1 MVRDRDV
8 GGARNGPPHG
18 SQRID
23 RESTAERYRKIFE
36 YSNDAVT
43 IVDLSAET
51 FVDVNPAACELLGYS
66 REELLSKR
74 PEEIHPGDVDRVR
87 EEFVSQV
94 YEEGSGFTDDLT
106 CITKDGEEVPTEI
119 SGAVLRPGDGGQDPT
134 RMIAILRDIS
144 DRVEHRLALEKKIER
159 LDRFASIVSHN
170 LRNPLSIIQ
179 GRLTLAR
186 ETGDPEQFDAIEEAV
201 DRMDE
206 MLSDLLQLTRKGDVI
221 GDRTFVELETLARRA
236 WPESDTDSGTLEI
249 ESSRVISADRS
260 RVCEL
265 FENLFENALEHAGAD
280 VTVRVGTIETAD
292 DAGFYIEDDG
302 VGIPTDERD
311 TVFEWGHTTATEGTG
326 FGLAIVAE
334 IVDAHGWEIDVCDA
348 TTGGT
353 RFEITGLE
361 S

>member
-36 YSNDAVT
+36 YSNDAVM

-159 LDRFASIVSHN
+159 LGRFASIVSHN